1 MPKYRFLAYDPAGNR
16 VSAMMEA
23 NSPDGVKQLL
33 WADGLFIVNIRSRRF
48 SFPPLEEL
56 FPSLIKVR
64 RAELILFSRQLA
76 TFVQVGVPMLEGLA
90 VLRDQAASRLM
101 KKALTEIISDIT
113 TGLSL
118 SGAMSKLPTIFP
130 PLYVQMIRTAE
141 VGGNLDEVLRQ
152 LASYMARDESSAKKI
167 RSAMIYPAI
176 VIGLA
181 LGVITLLVT
190 FVLPAFSN
198 LFNEFNAQMPLPTR
212 FLLWVSAFT
221 QKFKFEILATLGL
234 LVGAGLIYSQT
245 PGGKTAIDTI
255 VLRIPVIG
263 TVVRFA
269 IIERYLRTLATLAR
283 SGVPI
288 AQMLETASRSV
299 GNVVFARG
307 LAAVRPRMLSG
318 DGFAGPLAAT
328 HLFPQMVIQM
338 VKVGEETGH
347 LDANLES
354 AADHFGEEVDYRLKK
369 AITILEPALVIAV
382 GLVVGFIAI
391 SVIAPMYGLVR
402 AIK

>member
-1 MPKYRFLAYDPAGNR
+1 MAKYRFLAYDASGNR

-23 NSPDGVKQLL
+23 GSPDGVKQLL
-33 WADGLFIVNIRSRRF
+33 WADGLFIVNIRARRITM
-48 SFPPLEEL
+48 PPLEEL

-76 TFVQVGVPMLEGLA
+76 TFVQVGVPILEALA
-90 VLRDQAASRLM
+90 VLREQASTRLM
-101 KKALTEIISDIT
+101 RKALTEIITDIT
-113 TGLSL
+113 TGSSL
-118 SGAMSKLPTIFP
+118 SHAMSKLPRIFP
-130 PLYVQMIRTAE
+130 DLYVQMVRTAE
-141 VGGNLDEVLRQ
+141 VGGNLDQVLRQ
-152 LASYMARDESSAKKI
+152 LAAYMTRDEASVKKI
-167 RSAMIYPAI
+167 RSAMIYPGI
-176 VIGLA
+176 VICLA

-190 FVLPAFSN
+190 FVLPAFSH

-212 FLLWVSAFT
+212 IMLAVSTFT
-221 QKFKFEILATLGL
+221 GTFKVEILGTLGL
-234 LVGAGLIYSQT
+234 LVGAGLVYSQT
-245 PGGKTAIDTI
+245 RAGKTAIDT
-255 VLRIPVIG
+255 VLLRMPVLG
-263 TVVRFA
+263 TVVRYA

-288 AQMLETASRSV
+288 AQMLDTAGRSL
-299 GNVVFARG
+299 GNVVFVRG

-318 DGFAGPLAAT
+318 EGFAGPLAAT

-347 LDANLES
+347 LDDDLES
-354 AADHFGEEVDYRLKK
+354 AADHFAEEVDYRLKK
-369 AITILEPALVIAV
+369 AITFLEPALVITV

-391 SVIAPMYGLVR
+391 SVIAPMYGLVH

>member
-1 MPKYRFLAYDPAGNR
+1 MPKYRFLAYDAAGNR

-23 NSPDGVKQLL
+23 ASPDGVKQLL
-33 WADGLFIVNIRSRRF
+33 WADGLFIVNIRARRL
-48 SFPPLEEL
+48 SIPPLEEL

-64 RAELILFSRQLA
+64 RSELILFSRQLA

-101 KKALTEIISDIT
+101 RKALTEIISDIT

-118 SGAMSKLPTIFP
+118 SGAMSKLPTVFP
-130 PLYVQMIRTAE
+130 SLYVQMIRTAE
-141 VGGNLDEVLRQ
+141 VSGNLDEVLRQ
-152 LASYMARDESSAKKI
+152 LAAYMARDESSAKKI

-176 VIGLA
+176 VICLA
-181 LGVITLLVT
+181 LGVITILVT

-198 LFNEFNAQMPLPTR
+198 LFQEFNAQMPPPTR

-221 QKFKFEILATLGL
+221 QEFKFEILAALGL
-234 LVGAGLIYSQT
+234 LVGGSLIYSQT
-245 PGGKTAIDTI
+245 PGGKTALDTI
-255 VLRIPVIG
+255 LLRVPVLG

-369 AITILEPALVIAV
+369 AITYLEPALVIAV
-382 GLVVGFIAI
+382 GIVVGFIAI

>member
-1 MPKYRFLAYDPAGNR
+1 
-16 VSAMMEA
+16 
-23 NSPDGVKQLL
+23 
-33 WADGLFIVNIRSRRF
+33 
-48 SFPPLEEL
+48 
-56 FPSLIKVR
+56 
-64 RAELILFSRQLA
+64 
-76 TFVQVGVPMLEGLA
+76 MLEGLA

-101 KKALTEIISDIT
+101 KKALTDIISDIT

-118 SGAMSKLPTIFP
+118 SGAMARLPTVFP

-141 VGGNLDEVLRQ
+141 VSGNLDEVLRQ
-152 LASYMARDESSAKKI
+152 LATYMARDESSIKKI

-176 VIGLA
+176 VICLA

-198 LFNEFNAQMPLPTR
+198 LFQEFNAQMPPPTR
-212 FLLWVSAFT
+212 FLLWVSGFT
-221 QKFKFEILATLGL
+221 QEFRFEILATLGL
-234 LVGAGLIYSQT
+234 LVGGGLVYSQT
-245 PGGKTAIDTI
+245 PSGKTAIDT
-255 VLRIPVIG
+255 VLLRIPVIG

-299 GNVVFARG
+299 GNIVFARG

-354 AADHFGEEVDYRLKK
+354 AADHFGEEVDYRLKR
-369 AITILEPALVIAV
+369 AITFLEPALVIAV
-382 GLVVGFIAI
+382 GVVVGFIAI